1 MQQLIYFFRKYKYF
15 LFFLLLEF
23 LALFFTINNNNFHKS
38 KFISS
43 ANSIT
48 GGLYEKTSQI
58 SNYFNLK
65 SQNEELILEN
75 KNLKNL
81 IEKYTSNADSIVN
94 VSVLDSIKYK
104 QDYTYTEAKIY
115 NNNYHNL
122 NNFIL
127 LNRGKNQGV
136 DKEMAV
142 VNSKGII
149 GITEK
154 VSANY
159 ARVQSIL
166 NSNSKINAKLKN
178 SFHFG
183 TLIWNGLDYNIVQL
197 EDIPRQANIKVGDT
211 VITGGKST
219 IFPEGILIGTIQEI
233 DSKSSNNN
241 SINIKLFN
249 DMSNIGNVY
258 IVTSLNKK
266 EINTLNNSQDE

>member
-23 LALFFTINNNNFHKS
+23 IAIFFTINNNNFHKS

-43 ANSIT
+43 ANEIT
-48 GGLYEKTSQI
+48 GGLYEKTTQI

-81 IEKYTSNADSIVN
+81 LEKYTSKEDSTLR
-94 VSVLDSIKYK
+94 VSVIDTINYQQK
-104 QDYTYTEAKIY
+104 YTYTEAKIY
-115 NNNYHNL
+115 SNNFNNP

-127 LNRGKNQGV
+127 LNKGKNHGINI
-136 DKEMAV
+136 EMAV

-149 GITEK
+149 GITED

-159 ARVQSIL
+159 VRVQSIL

-178 SFHFG
+178 SSHFG
-183 TLIWNGLDYNIVQL
+183 TLIWDGKDYNIVQL
-197 EDIPRQANIKVGDT
+197 EDIPRQTAIKVGDT
-211 VITGGKST
+211 IITGGKST
-219 IFPEGILIGTIQEI
+219 IFPEGILIGTIQKINTE
-233 DSKSSNNN
+233 SSNN
-241 SINIKLFN
+241 SLDIKLFN
-249 DMSNIGNVY
+249 DMSNIDNVY
-258 IVTSLNKK
+258 IVTALDK
-266 EINTLNNSQDE
+266 EEIRTLNNAINE

>member
-1 MQQLIYFFRKYKYF
+1 MQQLFYFFRKYKYF

-23 LALFFTINNNNFHKS
+23 VAIFFTINNNSFHKS

-43 ANSIT
+43 ANKIT

-65 SQNEELILEN
+65 QQNEELVLEN
-75 KNLKNL
+75 NNLKKL
-81 IEKYTSNADSIVN
+81 VEKYTSKSDSTITRTLIDTV
-94 VSVLDSIKYK
+94 KYRQK
-104 QDYTYTEAKIY
+104 YTYTSSKVHR
-115 NNNYHNL
+115 NSYHNQ

-127 LNRGKNQGV
+127 INKGKDQGV
-136 DKEMAV
+136 KREMAV

-149 GITEK
+149 GITDD
-154 VSANY
+154 VSSNY
-159 ARVQSIL
+159 SRVQSIL

-183 TLIWNGLDYNIVQL
+183 TLVWNGQDYNVVQL

-211 VITGGKST
+211 IITGGKST

-233 DSKSSNNN
+233 DTKSNTN
-241 SINIKLFN
+241 SIDIKLFN
-249 DMSNIGNVY
+249 DMSNIGHVY
-258 IVTSLNKK
+258 IITALDK
-266 EINTLNNSQDE
+266 EELRTLNNPLDE

>member
-23 LALFFTINNNNFHKS
+23 IALFFTINNNNFHRS

-43 ANSIT
+43 ANEVT
-48 GGLYEKTSQI
+48 GGLYEKTTQI

-81 IEKYTSNADSIVN
+81 LEKYTSKEDSTVR
-94 VSVLDSIKYK
+94 VSVIDTINYQQK
-104 QDYTYTEAKIY
+104 YTYTEAKIY
-115 NNNYHNL
+115 SNNFNNP

-127 LNRGKNQGV
+127 LNKGKNHGINI
-136 DKEMAV
+136 EMAV

-149 GITEK
+149 GITED

-159 ARVQSIL
+159 VRVQSIL

-178 SFHFG
+178 SSHFG
-183 TLIWNGLDYNIVQL
+183 TLIWDGKDYNIVQL
-197 EDIPRQANIKVGDT
+197 EDIPRQAAIKVGDT
-211 VITGGKST
+211 IITGGKST
-219 IFPEGILIGTIQEI
+219 IFPAGILIGTIQKINTE
-233 DSKSSNNN
+233 SSNN
-241 SINIKLFN
+241 SLDIKLFN
-249 DMSNIGNVY
+249 DMSNIDNVY
-258 IVTSLNKK
+258 IVTALDK
-266 EINTLNNSQDE
+266 EEIRTLNNTINE

>member
-23 LALFFTINNNNFHKS
+23 LALFFTINNNSFHKS

>member
-23 LALFFTINNNNFHKS
+23 IAIFFTINNNNNFHKS

-43 ANSIT
+43 ANEIT
-48 GGLYEKTSQI
+48 GGLYEKTTQI

-81 IEKYTSNADSIVN
+81 LEKYTSKEDSTLR
-94 VSVLDSIKYK
+94 VSVIDTINYQQK
-104 QDYTYTEAKIY
+104 YTYTEAKIY
-115 NNNYHNL
+115 SNNFNNP

-127 LNRGKNQGV
+127 LNKGKNHGINI
-136 DKEMAV
+136 EMAV

-149 GITEK
+149 GITED

-159 ARVQSIL
+159 VRVQSIL

-178 SFHFG
+178 SSHFG
-183 TLIWNGLDYNIVQL
+183 TLIWDGKDYNIVQL
-197 EDIPRQANIKVGDT
+197 EDIPRQTAIKVGDT
-211 VITGGKST
+211 IITGGKST
-219 IFPEGILIGTIQEI
+219 IFPEGILIGTIQKINTE
-233 DSKSSNNN
+233 SSNN
-241 SINIKLFN
+241 SLDIKLFN
-249 DMSNIGNVY
+249 DMSNIDNVY
-258 IVTSLNKK
+258 IVTALDK
-266 EINTLNNSQDE
+266 EEIRTLNNAINE